1 MASMADSRRYLKP
14 GWLVARVAN
23 PLLMRLGLVPT
34 LAVRGRKSGRWR
46 SVPVNVLEVGG
57 RRYLVAPRG
66 ETEWVRNL
74 RAAGEGE
81 LRSRGR
87 VERFRASEVPD
98 DQKPPLVEAY
108 LARWGSQVKEQFAAL
123 PDRSDHPVF
132 RIEPA

>member
-1 MASMADSRRYLKP
+1 MAPSRPYLKP
-14 GWLVARVAN
+14 DWLIARVAN

-46 SVPVNVLEVGG
+46 TVPVNVLELDG

-81 LRSRGR
+81 LRSRAGVEHFR
-87 VERFRASEVPD
+87 VTEVAD
-98 DQKPPLVEAY
+98 DQKPRLVEAY
-108 LARWGSQVKEQFAAL
+108 LTRWGSQVKDQFAAL
-123 PDRSDHPVF
+123 PNPSDHPVF
-132 RIEPA
+132 QIEPA

>member
-1 MASMADSRRYLKP
+1 MTSGRPYLKP

-81 LRSRGR
+81 LRGRGG
-87 VERFRASEVPD
+87 VERFRATEVPD
-98 DQKPPLVEAY
+98 DQKPPLIEA
-108 LARWGSQVKEQFAAL
+108 
-123 PDRSDHPVF
+123 
-132 RIEPA
+132 